1 MNVLN
6 LYLPSLTRGLATSL
20 PRHGQVKLTPTM
32 SRMTTPISHWD
43 APGMGMAA
51 HPGDDQK
58 ETFTLLALLII
69 GKSFLLSYCLTLVL

>member
-1 MNVLN
+1 M
-6 LYLPSLTRGLATSL
+6 TRGLATSL

-51 HPGDDQK
+51 HPGPSIMNK
-58 ETFTLLALLII
+58 YTNRLYGMKIIEMKLI
-69 GKSFLLSYCLTLVL
+69 

>member
-1 MNVLN
+1 MPK
-6 LYLPSLTRGLATSL
+6 LPQSEEAKFDPRSQATSL

-51 HPGDDQK
+51 HPG
-58 ETFTLLALLII
+58 E
-69 GKSFLLSYCLTLVL
+69 